1 MAAMM
6 SSGLARIDE
15 LRELVENPASPDAY
29 FQNFEQTLD
38 EWPPKKRQFTD
49 LERELQGLD
58 LPAWQHLKKD
68 VVPLLQ
74 QRHPTRGWQL
84 LFDKLNHAKAYSYLA
99 RIGCTS
105 IRFIPECPIT
115 GQKTPDLEAQL
126 GPTKV
131 LCEVKTINISEI
143 EATRRTRGGVGSTEA
158 QVSDGF
164 FNKVS
169 ADLRNAQK
177 QMNVYAGSNDARKI
191 VYIVV
196 NFDDPHHQYADDYKE
211 QIDAFLSTNQI
222 ISELEVQFDI
232 KPPYYT
238 AMS

>member
-1 MAAMM
+1 MM
-6 SSGLARIDE
+6 SSGLPRIDE
-15 LRELVENPASPDAY
+15 LRELVENSASPDAC
-29 FQNFEQTLD
+29 FQNFEQTLN

-58 LPAWQHLKKD
+58 LPAWQYLKKD
-68 VVPLLQ
+68 VAPLLQ
-74 QRHPTRGWQL
+74 RRHPTRGWQL
-84 LFDKLNHAKAYSYLA
+84 LFDKLNHARAYNYLA
-99 RIGCTS
+99 GVGCTT
-105 IRFIPECPIT
+105 IRFIPESPIT
-115 GQKTPDLEAQL
+115 GEKTPDLEAQL

-131 LCEVKTINISEI
+131 VCEVKTINISEI

-164 FNKVS
+164 FNKLT
-169 ADLRNAQK
+169 ADLRNAKK
-177 QMNVYAGSNDARKI
+177 QMDVYAGSSDAREI

-196 NFDDPHHQYADDYKE
+196 NFDDSLHQYVDDYKA
-211 QIDAFLSTNQI
+211 QIDAFLSTNQ
-222 ISELEVQFDI
+222 SPELEVQFDI